1 MLNRSRSVQEINK
14 HVSDGIDKNR
24 ENQRSEELHQI
35 RSQDGGCHG
44 HTAAHDFNH
53 REGKGQEPYILAEGD
68 RHTEL
73 EQRHGSAH
81 HEEDL
86 NVNSLQQTVSM
97 MRRTT
102 EQITDVSCGNT
113 AALVGIG
120 QFL

>member
-24 ENQRSEELHQI
+24 ENQRSEELQQI
-35 RSQDGGCHG
+35 RNRDGGCHG
-44 HTAAHDFNH
+44 HTPAHDFNH
-53 REGKGQEPYILAEGD
+53 REGDSQEPYILSEAN
-68 RHTEL
+68 RHTEHK
-73 EQRHGSAH
+73 QRHGSAR

-86 NVNSLQQTVSM
+86 SVNSLQQTVSM